1 MDVVKIKLE
10 SWIGGCG
17 WEVTGDETG
26 QILILQKDGRLRLFR
41 RGILNAESHDERI
54 IESVSR
60 IIPAETASEIIDAMV
75 RYACT
80 LDTPPHDIEPWL
92 LDIVYSS
99 GSAKVIIG
107 CLDSYVSDLGSTLS
121 EFVRKRL
128 STVPDDPHADHGIGR
143 PFLTMLDTDMMLL
156 FDQGDQEPDDLADG
170 RGPLPSAMT
179 DDEDMEDEYESE
191 PAIYE
196 VARVTDDDIEA
207 VMIMLRDSWEYVRQ
221 VTYEEASEGD
231 DDIIIFGGRYAI
243 AEYYDYPDGDRAE
256 VFYVDEGKKEV
267 SEIWIW
273 KSVDPEKG

>member
-17 WEVTGDETG
+17 WEVDGDEIG
-26 QILILQKDGRLRLFR
+26 QVLVLHEDGRLRLSR
-41 RGILNAESHDERI
+41 RAILSSESHDARI

-60 IIPAETASEIIDAMV
+60 IIPAETASEIIDAVV
-75 RYACT
+75 RYACA
-80 LDTPPHDIEPWL
+80 LDTPPYDIEPWR

-107 CLDSYVSDLGSTLS
+107 CLDSYVPDLGSSLS

-156 FDQGDQEPDDLADG
+156 FDQGGQEPDD
-170 RGPLPSAMT
+170 S
-179 DDEDMEDEYESE
+179 DDEAMEDEYEPE
-191 PAIYE
+191 PAIFE
-196 VARVTDDDIEA
+196 IARVTDDDLEA
-207 VMIMLRDSWEYVRQ
+207 VMTMLRDSWKYFRQ

-231 DDIIIFGGRYAI
+231 DDIIFFGGRYAI
-243 AEYYDYPDGDRAE
+243 AEYYDHPDGDRAE

>member
-17 WEVTGDETG
+17 WEVDGDEIG
-26 QILILQKDGRLRLFR
+26 QVLVLHEDGRLRLSR
-41 RGILNAESHDERI
+41 RAILSSESHDARI

-60 IIPAETASEIIDAMV
+60 IIPAETASEIIDAVV

-80 LDTPPHDIEPWL
+80 LDTPPYDIEPWR

-107 CLDSYVSDLGSTLS
+107 CLDSYVPDLGSSLS

-156 FDQGDQEPDDLADG
+156 FDQGGQEPDD
-170 RGPLPSAMT
+170 S
-179 DDEDMEDEYESE
+179 DDEAMEDEYEPE
-191 PAIYE
+191 PAIFE
-196 VARVTDDDIEA
+196 IARVTDDDLEA
-207 VMIMLRDSWEYVRQ
+207 VMTMLRDSWKYFRQ

-231 DDIIIFGGRYAI
+231 DDIIFFGGRYAI
-243 AEYYDYPDGDRAE
+243 AEYYDHPDGDRAE